1 MFPLTNS
8 VFPFWANS
16 HHLPQPQTS
25 ILTIT
30 YLPSTSFQ
38 GRPGNDTWVLFL
50 LLSQA
55 FNTLPWWFRWQGE
68 CLQCRRPGFHPWVRK
83 IPWRRK
89 WQPTPVFLPGKSH
102 RWRSVAGPSPWGHKA
117 RELVGV
123 QPLRPAPAPQGSCE
137 SLRRTSGWSAS
148 SVLILK
154 VFRLGLKSEIEPQG
168 SAFCSLG

>member
-1 MFPLTNS
+1 MFLLTIS

-25 ILTIT
+25 VPTIT

-55 FNTLPWWFRWQGE
+55 FNILPSWFRRQGV
-68 CLQCRRPGFHPWVRK
+68 CLQCGRPRFHPWVRK

-89 WQPTPVFLPGKSH
+89 WQPTPVFLRGKSH
-102 RWRSVAGPSPWGHKA
+102 GWRSLAGPSPWGHK
-117 RELVGV
+117 
-123 QPLRPAPAPQGSCE
+123 E
-137 SLRRTSGWSAS
+137 SDTTEQLHFQTFNNCRKEG
-148 SVLILK
+148 
-154 VFRLGLKSEIEPQG
+154 
-168 SAFCSLG
+168 CSLMRVRIDKDSGGNQCTVVERKWALAL